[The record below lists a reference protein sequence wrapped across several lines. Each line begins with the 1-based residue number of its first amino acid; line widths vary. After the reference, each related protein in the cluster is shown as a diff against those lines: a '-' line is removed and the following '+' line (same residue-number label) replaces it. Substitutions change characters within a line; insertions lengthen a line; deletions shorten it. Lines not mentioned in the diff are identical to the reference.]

1 MRHSCGQMLL
11 LWLCL
16 LLCQLAPLQA
26 SILNTLL
33 GVPAEC
39 VHQSGVWPC
48 KLSFSCWLQ
57 GGKHAKGCGSNK
69 WLFSCCIAEPHQHQH
84 QHTHQSPLENLV
96 DYGKL
101 KLGLNSLPKRI
112 MLRRRDDN
120 ELLNLKPECGLPRIA
135 QNTLQKRIIGGRP
148 AQFAEYPWL
157 AHIRIAEYQCGGVLI
172 SANMVATAAHCIQ
185 QAQLPDITVY
195 LGELDT
201 QNLGH
206 IQEPLPVEKHSVLQ
220 KIIHPRFN
228 FRITQPDRY
237 DLALLKLAR
246 PTGFSEHILPICLP
260 QYPIRLVG
268 RKGLIAGWGKT
279 EAHMGHAGTNMLQ
292 VASVPIISTLEC
304 IRWHESKQ
312 ISVEIKSEMFC
323 AGHSDGHMDACL
335 GDSGGP
341 LVIKE
346 RGRFV
351 LVGITSA
358 GFGCGVDHQPGIYH
372 NLQKSLRWV
381 EDVVAHNELYS
392 KFDISHGSSSGSGSS
407 KSSLATGDMQLP
419 IAWLPPLPTSLPLL
433 LLLGQ
438 WLCVCRCLVAAHG
451 GYNSVYN
458 AVVTPELKQAI
469 DKDLPK
475 QAKFFDELD
484 CNESTRLL
492 RCAPRQEPDMSRAR
506 THTHCH
512 IKDKWLG
519 LLLIYALAP
528 SGRNVCALGYP
539 SAQQEHD
546 MLILDALSRRSGTG
560 YYGENSVMEMLS
572 RMIPQSCRFRGHKF
586 ECGLSISCVLGGG
599 KPLDLCSGGM
609 IWSCCVDK
617 DLDAEESPH
626 AAPVNNTSDIIH
638 LHDIYPD
645 LSPTANK
652 PAHHQPH
659 HQTQQQH
666 HTINN
671 NNNNNNG
678 LSAAS
683 SARPAYPSHAYY
695 STKRPSLY
703 SGNPYKPSSSSGS
716 GSSSSS
722 SIHRPIASS
731 LNSWEH
737 DANHLGITNHL
748 DSFFDADAP
757 PDSAAATRP
766 TAAHVPQAQPFAVGN
781 VLDLNAGE
789 AADEYESG
797 GGYNDGSYRPVP
809 GCGEV
814 FSRTN
819 RIVGGHSTGFGSHP
833 WQVALIKSG
842 FLTRKLSC
850 GGALISN
857 RWVVTAAHCVAT
869 TTNSNM
875 KIRLGEWDV
884 RGQEERLNHEEYG
897 IERKEVHP
905 HYNPADF
912 KNDVA
917 LIRLDRNV
925 VYKQHIIPVC
935 LPPPTTK
942 LTGKM
947 ATVAGWG
954 RTRHGQSTVPSV
966 LQEVDVE
973 VISNDRCQRWFRAA
987 GRREAIHDVFLC
999 AGYKEGGRDS
1009 CQGDSGG
1016 PLTLTMDGR
1025 KTLIGLVSWGIGCGR
1040 EHLPGVYTNIQHF
1053 VPWINKVMA
1062 NDNNA

>member
-1 MRHSCGQMLL
+1 TMSLPRHSKDT
-11 LWLCL
+11 WLRL
-16 LLCQLAPLQA
+16 V
-26 SILNTLL
+26 LL
-33 GVPAEC
+33 GA
-39 VHQSGVWPC
+39 
-48 KLSFSCWLQ
+48 
-57 GGKHAKGCGSNK
+57 
-69 WLFSCCIAEPHQHQH
+69 
-84 QHTHQSPLENLV
+84 LV
-96 DYGKL
+96 
-101 KLGLNSLPKRI
+101 
-112 MLRRRDDN
+112 
-120 ELLNLKPECGLPRIA
+120 
-135 QNTLQKRIIGGRP
+135 
-148 AQFAEYPWL
+148 
-157 AHIRIAEYQCGGVLI
+157 
-172 SANMVATAAHCIQ
+172 
-185 QAQLPDITVY
+185 
-195 LGELDT
+195 
-201 QNLGH
+201 
-206 IQEPLPVEKHSVLQ
+206 
-220 KIIHPRFN
+220 
-228 FRITQPDRY
+228 
-237 DLALLKLAR
+237 ALLVVR
-246 PTGFSEHILPICLP
+246 
-260 QYPIRLVG
+260 
-268 RKGLIAGWGKT
+268 
-279 EAHMGHAGTNMLQ
+279 EAHG
-292 VASVPIISTLEC
+292 
-304 IRWHESKQ
+304 
-312 ISVEIKSEMFC
+312 
-323 AGHSDGHMDACL
+323 
-335 GDSGGP
+335 
-341 LVIKE
+341 
-346 RGRFV
+346 
-351 LVGITSA
+351 
-358 GFGCGVDHQPGIYH
+358 
-372 NLQKSLRWV
+372 
-381 EDVVAHNELYS
+381 
-392 KFDISHGSSSGSGSS
+392 
-407 KSSLATGDMQLP
+407 
-419 IAWLPPLPTSLPLL
+419 
-433 LLLGQ
+433 
-438 WLCVCRCLVAAHG
+438 
-451 GYNSVYN
+451 
-458 AVVTPELKQAI
+458 
-469 DKDLPK
+469 
-475 QAKFFDELD
+475 
-484 CNESTRLL
+484 
-492 RCAPRQEPDMSRAR
+492 
-506 THTHCH
+506 
-512 IKDKWLG
+512 
-519 LLLIYALAP
+519 
-528 SGRNVCALGYP
+528 LGYP

-645 LSPTANK
+645 LSMNANK
-652 PAHHQPH
+652 P
-659 HQTQQQH
+659 QH
-666 HTINN
+666 HLHHHSG
-671 NNNNNNG
+671 NG
-678 LSAAS
+678 LSAASSTTSTASS
-683 SARPAYPSHAYY
+683 SARPAYPSYGHY
-695 STKRPSLY
+695 STKRPTLY
-703 SGNPYKPSSSSGS
+703 SGSNPYKP
-716 GSSSSS
+716 GSSSRPSS
-722 SIHRPIASS
+722 ATASN

-737 DANHLGITNHL
+737 ESGGHAINGITNHL

-757 PDSAAATRP
+757 PPLDSAGVGSGPPPHEPLPNA
-766 TAAHVPQAQPFAVGN
+766 QAFAVGN

-789 AADEYESG
+789 AADEYQSG
-797 GGYNDGSYRPVP
+797 GGYHDASYRPVP

-814 FSRTN
+814 YTRSN

-884 RGQEERLNHEEYG
+884 RAQEERLNHEEYG

-935 LPPPTTK
+935 LPPPATK

-1040 EHLPGVYTNIQHF
+1040 EHLPGVYTNIQRF

-1062 NDNNA
+1062 NDKA